1 MRTGPRGPFRAR
13 SAFDRA
19 LADLDDRG
27 LVGWDRRANR
37 YDLHPIVR
45 GVVWSGAGEGDR
57 QAIAERMRAHFEP
70 MPAMEWEKVER
81 LEDLTPAIEL
91 YVSLIRLGRFDEAF
105 DVFRDRLDDAMLYR
119 LSASRQRVEL
129 LEMLFPDGV
138 EQPPRLQRP
147 TDQSYALNA
156 IALGY

>member
-1 MRTGPRGPFRAR
+1 MPAAYETLAALLVGEDRATRPFSSDDAL
-13 SAFDRA
+13 DRA

-70 MPAMEWEKVER
+70 MPAHGVGEGGAAGRPDAGDRAVREP
-81 LEDLTPAIEL
+81 DPARA
-91 YVSLIRLGRFDEAF
+91 V
-105 DVFRDRLDDAMLYR
+105 
-119 LSASRQRVEL
+119 
-129 LEMLFPDGV
+129 
-138 EQPPRLQRP
+138 
-147 TDQSYALNA
+147 
-156 IALGY
+156 